1 MTNRISRLKTALFAN
16 TREISLERALLY
28 TASHRQTEGE
38 PVILRRAKATA
49 YILEHVEISI
59 RDEELIAGN
68 RTVKPR
74 AGIMSPEMDPYWLL
88 KELDQ
93 FPTRP
98 QDRFAISEEDK
109 RIYREELFPYWEKRS
124 MKDFINGQMTD
135 EVKAATSTQ
144 IFSINQT
151 DKGQGHIIIDY
162 PRLLNHGLGELVA
175 QMQQHCQQQP
185 ENHFYQAALLLLEAS
200 QKHILR
206 YAELA
211 ETMAANCTDAQRR
224 EELLTIAEISRHNAQ
239 HKPQTF
245 WQACQL
251 FWYMNIILQYESN
264 ASSLSLGRFD
274 QYMLPFYQAS
284 LTQGED
290 PAFLKELLE
299 SLWVKCN
306 DIVLLRSTSSARYFA
321 GFPTGYT
328 ALLGGL
334 TENGRSAVN
343 VLSFLCLD
351 AYQSVQLPQ
360 PNLGVR
366 TNALIDTPFLMKTAE
381 TIRLGTGIPQ
391 IFNDEVVV
399 PAFLNESNASS
410 LSLGRFDQYMLPFYQ
425 ASLTQ
430 GEDPAFLKELLESL
444 WVKCNDIVL
453 LRSTSS
459 ARYFAG
465 FPTGYTALLGG
476 LTENGRSAVNVLSF
490 LCLDAYQSVQL
501 PQPNLGVRT
510 NALIDTPFLMKTAET
525 IRLGTGIPQIF
536 NDEVV
541 VPAFLNRGV
550 SLEDARDYSVVGCV
564 ELSIPGRTYGLHDIA
579 MFNLLKVME
588 ICLHENEGNAALTYE
603 GLLEQIRAK
612 ISHYITLMVEGSNI
626 CDIGHRDWA
635 PVPLLSSF
643 ISDCLEKGR
652 DITDGGA
659 RYNFS
664 GVQGIG
670 IANLS
675 DSLHALKGMVFEQQR
690 LSFDELL
697 SVLKANFATPEGEKV
712 RARLINRFE
721 KYGNDIDEVDNISA
735 ELLRHYCKEVEKYQN
750 PRGGYFTPGSYTVS
764 AHVPLGSVVGATPD
778 GRFAGEQLA
787 DGGLSPMLGQDAQG
801 PTAVLKSVSKLDN
814 TLLSNGTLLNVKF
827 TPATL
832 EGEAGLRKLAD
843 FLRAFTQLKLQ
854 HIQFNVVNADTLR
867 EAQQRPQDYAGLV
880 VRVAGYSAFFVELSK
895 EIQDDIIRRTAHQL

>member
-1 MTNRISRLKTALFAN
+1 MNELVQILKN
-16 TREISLERALLY
+16 TRQHLMTGVSHMIPFVVSGGILLAVSVMLYGKGAVPDAVADPNLKKLFDIGVAGLTLMVPFLAAYIGYSIAERSALAPCAIGAWVGNSFGAGFFGALIAGIIGGIVVHY
-28 TASHRQTEGE
+28 LKKIPVHKVLRSVMPIFIIPIVGTLITAGIMMWGLGE
-38 PVILRRAKATA
+38 PVGALTNS
-49 YILEHVEISI
+49 L
-59 RDEELIAGN
+59 
-68 RTVKPR
+68 TQ
-74 AGIMSPEMDPYWLL
+74 WL
-88 KELDQ
+88 
-93 FPTRP
+93 
-98 QDRFAISEEDK
+98 
-109 RIYREELFPYWEKRS
+109 
-124 MKDFINGQMTD
+124 
-135 EVKAATSTQ
+135 
-144 IFSINQT
+144 
-151 DKGQGHIIIDY
+151 QG
-162 PRLLNHGLGELVA
+162 
-175 QMQQHCQQQP
+175 MQQG
-185 ENHFYQAALLLLEAS
+185 S
-200 QKHILR
+200 IVM
-206 YAELA
+206 LA

-224 EELLTIAEISRHNAQ
+224 EELLTIAEISRHNAE

-251 FWYMNIILQYESN
+251 FWYMNIILQY
-264 ASSLSLGRFD
+264 
-274 QYMLPFYQAS
+274 
-284 LTQGED
+284 
-290 PAFLKELLE
+290 
-299 SLWVKCN
+299 
-306 DIVLLRSTSSARYFA
+306 
-321 GFPTGYT
+321 
-328 ALLGGL
+328 
-334 TENGRSAVN
+334 
-343 VLSFLCLD
+343 
-351 AYQSVQLPQ
+351 
-360 PNLGVR
+360 
-366 TNALIDTPFLMKTAE
+366 
-381 TIRLGTGIPQ
+381 
-391 IFNDEVVV
+391 
-399 PAFLNESNASS
+399 ESNASS

>member
-1 MTNRISRLKTALFAN
+1 MTNRTQRLKDALFASP
-16 TREISLERALLY
+16 REISLERALLY
-28 TASHRQTEGE
+28 TASHQQTEGE

-49 YILEHVEISI
+49 YILDHVNIAI

-93 FPTRP
+93 FSTRP
-98 QDRFAISEEDK
+98 QDRFDISDEDK
-109 RIYREELFPYWEKRS
+109 QIYRDVLYPYWEKRS
-124 MKDFINGQMTD
+124 MKDFINSQMTD
-135 EVKAATSTQ
+135 EVKAAVGTQ
-144 IFSINQT
+144 IFSVNQT

-162 PRLLNHGLGELVA
+162 PRLLNNGLGALVEQMREYCARDA
-175 QMQQHCQQQP
+175 Q
-185 ENHFYQAALLLLEAS
+185 NTFYAAALILLEAS
-200 QKHILR
+200 QRHILR
-206 YAELA
+206 YAALA
-211 ETMAANCTDAQRR
+211 ETLAIGCDEASRR
-224 EELLTIAEISRHNAQ
+224 EELRKIAEISRHNAQ

-251 FWYMNIILQYESN
+251 FWYMNVILQYESN
-264 ASSLSLGRFD
+264 ASSLSIGRFD

-284 LTQGED
+284 LSQGDD

-306 DIVLLRSTSSARYFA
+306 DVVLLRSTSSARYFA

-334 TENGRSAVN
+334 TESGRSAVN

-366 TNALIDTPFLMKTAE
+366 VNELIDRPFL
-381 TIRLGTGIPQ
+381 L
-391 IFNDEVVV
+391 
-399 PAFLNESNASS
+399 
-410 LSLGRFDQYMLPFYQ
+410 
-425 ASLTQ
+425 
-430 GEDPAFLKELLESL
+430 
-444 WVKCNDIVL
+444 
-453 LRSTSS
+453 
-459 ARYFAG
+459 
-465 FPTGYTALLGG
+465 
-476 LTENGRSAVNVLSF
+476 
-490 LCLDAYQSVQL
+490 
-501 PQPNLGVRT
+501 
-510 NALIDTPFLMKTAET
+510 KTAET

-550 SLEDARDYSVVGCV
+550 SLEDARDYAVVGCV
-564 ELSIPGRTYGLHDIA
+564 ELSIPGKTYGLHDIA

-588 ICLHENEGNAALTYE
+588 IAMQENEGNAALSYE
-603 GLLEQIRAK
+603 GLLDHIRAK
-612 ISHYITLMVEGSNI
+612 INHYIALMVEGSNI

-643 ISDCLEKGR
+643 ISDCLESGK

-675 DSLHALKGMVFEQQR
+675 DSLHALKGLVFEQQR

-697 SVLKANFATPEGEKV
+697 AVLKANFATPEGEKV

-721 KYGNDIDEVDNISA
+721 KYGNDIDDVDNISA
-735 ELLRHYCKEVEKYQN
+735 ELLRHYCKEVEKYRN
-750 PRGGYFTPGSYTVS
+750 PRGGQFTPGSYTVS
-764 AHVPLGSVVGATPD
+764 AHVPLGAVVGATPD

-787 DGGLSPMLGQDAQG
+787 DGGLSPMLGQDMQG

-814 TLLSNGTLLNVKF
+814 YLLSNGTLLNVKF

-832 EGEAGLRKLAD
+832 EGDAGLQKLAD

-854 HIQFNVVNADTLR
+854 HIQFNVVNAETLR
-867 EAQQRPQDYAGLV
+867 EAQQRPQDFAGLV

>member
-1 MTNRISRLKTALFAN
+1 MTNRTQRLKDALFAN
-16 TREISLERALLY
+16 PREISLERALLY
-28 TASHRQTEGE
+28 TASYQQTEGE
-38 PVILRRAKATA
+38 PVMLRRAKATA
-49 YILEHVEISI
+49 YILDQVNIAI

-93 FPTRP
+93 FATRP
-98 QDRFAISEEDK
+98 QDRFNISDEDK
-109 RIYREELFPYWEKRS
+109 QTYREVLYPWWEKRS
-124 MKDFINGQMTD
+124 MKDFINSQMTD
-135 EVKAATSTQ
+135 EVKAAVGTQ
-144 IFSINQT
+144 IFSVNQT

-162 PRLLNHGLGELVA
+162 PRLLNNGLGALVEE
-175 QMQQHCQQQP
+175 MREHCTRDT
-185 ENHFYQAALLLLEAS
+185 ENTFYAAALILLEAS
-200 QKHILR
+200 QRHILR
-206 YAELA
+206 YAVLA
-211 ETMAANCTDAQRR
+211 EEVATVSHGSRR
-224 EELLTIAEISRHNAQ
+224 EELLKIAENSRHNAQ

-251 FWYMNIILQYESN
+251 FWYMNVILQYESN
-264 ASSLSLGRFD
+264 ASSLSIGRFD

-284 LTQGED
+284 LSQGDD

-306 DIVLLRSTSSARYFA
+306 DVVLLRSTSSARYFA

-334 TENGRSAVN
+334 TESGRSAVN

-366 TNALIDTPFLMKTAE
+366 VNELIDRPFL
-381 TIRLGTGIPQ
+381 L
-391 IFNDEVVV
+391 
-399 PAFLNESNASS
+399 
-410 LSLGRFDQYMLPFYQ
+410 
-425 ASLTQ
+425 
-430 GEDPAFLKELLESL
+430 
-444 WVKCNDIVL
+444 
-453 LRSTSS
+453 
-459 ARYFAG
+459 
-465 FPTGYTALLGG
+465 
-476 LTENGRSAVNVLSF
+476 
-490 LCLDAYQSVQL
+490 
-501 PQPNLGVRT
+501 
-510 NALIDTPFLMKTAET
+510 KTAET

-550 SLEDARDYSVVGCV
+550 SLEDARDYAVVGCV
-564 ELSIPGRTYGLHDIA
+564 ELSIPGKTYGLHDIA

-588 ICLHENEGNAALTYE
+588 IAMQENEGNADLSYE
-603 GLLEQIRAK
+603 ELLRHIRAK
-612 ISHYITLMVEGSNI
+612 INHYIALMVEGSNI

-643 ISDCLEKGR
+643 ISDCLVTGR

-675 DSLHALKGMVFEQQR
+675 DSLHALKGLVFEQQR

-697 SVLKANFATPEGEKV
+697 AVLKANFATPEGEKV

-721 KYGNDIDEVDNISA
+721 KYGNDIDDVDNISA
-735 ELLRHYCKEVEKYQN
+735 ELLRHYCKEVEKYRN
-750 PRGGYFTPGSYTVS
+750 PRGGQFTPGSYTVS
-764 AHVPLGSVVGATPD
+764 AHVPLGAVVGATPD
-778 GRFAGEQLA
+778 GRLAGEQLA
-787 DGGLSPMLGQDAQG
+787 DGGLSPMLGQDMQG

-814 TLLSNGTLLNVKF
+814 YLLSNGTLLNVKF

-832 EGEAGLRKLAD
+832 EGDAGLQKLAD

-867 EAQQRPQDYAGLV
+867 EAQQRPQDFAGLV

>member
-1 MTNRISRLKTALFAN
+1 MTNRIQRLKDALFASP
-16 TREISLERALLY
+16 REISLERALLY
-28 TASHRQTEGE
+28 TESHQQTEGE

-49 YILEHVEISI
+49 YILDHVEIAI
-59 RDEELIAGN
+59 RDDELIAGN

-88 KELDQ
+88 KELEE
-93 FPTRP
+93 FSTRP
-98 QDRFAISEEDK
+98 QDRFNISEEDK
-109 RIYREELFPYWEKRS
+109 RLYRDVLYPYWEKLS
-124 MKDFINGQMTD
+124 MKDFINSQMTE
-135 EVKAATSTQ
+135 EVKAAVSTQ
-144 IFSINQT
+144 IFSVNQT

-162 PRLLNHGLGELVA
+162 PRLLNNGLGALVA
-175 QMQQHCQQQP
+175 EMNEHCQREPQ
-185 ENHFYQAALLLLEAS
+185 NAFYQAALLLLEAS
-200 QKHILR
+200 QRHILR
-206 YAELA
+206 YAALA
-211 ETMAANCTDAQRR
+211 EEMAEHYDEPRRQELLAIAAN
-224 EELLTIAEISRHNAQ
+224 SRHNAQ
-239 HKPQTF
+239 HKPQSF

-251 FWYMNIILQYESN
+251 FWYMNVILQYESN
-264 ASSLSLGRFD
+264 ASSLSIGRFD

-284 LTQGED
+284 LSQGED
-290 PAFLKELLE
+290 AAFLKELLE

-306 DIVLLRSTSSARYFA
+306 DVVLLRSTSSARYFA

-351 AYQSVQLPQ
+351 AYQSIQLPQ

-366 TNALIDTPFLMKTAE
+366 VNEFIDRPFL
-381 TIRLGTGIPQ
+381 L
-391 IFNDEVVV
+391 
-399 PAFLNESNASS
+399 
-410 LSLGRFDQYMLPFYQ
+410 
-425 ASLTQ
+425 
-430 GEDPAFLKELLESL
+430 
-444 WVKCNDIVL
+444 
-453 LRSTSS
+453 
-459 ARYFAG
+459 
-465 FPTGYTALLGG
+465 
-476 LTENGRSAVNVLSF
+476 
-490 LCLDAYQSVQL
+490 
-501 PQPNLGVRT
+501 
-510 NALIDTPFLMKTAET
+510 KTAET

-550 SLEDARDYSVVGCV
+550 SLEDARDYAVVGCV
-564 ELSIPGRTYGLHDIA
+564 ELSIPGKTYGLHDIA

-588 ICLHENEGNAALTYE
+588 IAMQENEGNTALSYDE
-603 GLLEQIRAK
+603 LLEHIRTK
-612 ISHYITLMVEGSNI
+612 INHYIALMVEGSNI

-643 ISDCLEKGR
+643 ISDCLDNGR
-652 DITDGGA
+652 DITEGGA

-675 DSLHALKGMVFEQQR
+675 DSLHALKGLVFEQQR

-697 SVLKANFATPEGEKV
+697 AVLKANFATPEGEKI
-712 RARLINRFE
+712 RARLIHRFE

-735 ELLRHYCKEVEKYQN
+735 ELLRHYCKEVEKYRN
-750 PRGGYFTPGSYTVS
+750 PRGGQFTPGSYTVS
-764 AHVPLGSVVGATPD
+764 AHVPLGAVVGATPD

-787 DGGLSPMLGQDAQG
+787 DGGLSPMLGQDMQG

-814 TLLSNGTLLNVKF
+814 YLLSNGTLLNVKF

-832 EGEAGLRKLAD
+832 EGDAGLQKLAD

-854 HIQFNVVNADTLR
+854 HVQFNVVNADTLR
-867 EAQQRPQDYAGLV
+867 EAQQRPQDFAGLV

-895 EIQDDIIRRTAHQL
+895 EIQDDIIRRNAHQL

>member
-1 MTNRISRLKTALFAN
+1 MTNRTQRLKDALFASP
-16 TREISLERALLY
+16 REISLERALLY
-28 TASHRQTEGE
+28 TASHQQTEGE

-49 YILEHVEISI
+49 YILDHVNIAI

-93 FPTRP
+93 FSTRP
-98 QDRFAISEEDK
+98 QDRFEIGEADK
-109 RIYREELFPYWEKRS
+109 QTYRDVLYPYWEKRS
-124 MKDFINGQMTD
+124 MKDFINSQMTD
-135 EVKAATSTQ
+135 EVKAAVGTQ
-144 IFSINQT
+144 IFSVNQT

-162 PRLLNHGLGELVA
+162 PRLLNNGLGALVEQMREYCARDA
-175 QMQQHCQQQP
+175 Q
-185 ENHFYQAALLLLEAS
+185 NTFYAAALILLEAS
-200 QKHILR
+200 QRHILR
-206 YAELA
+206 YAALA
-211 ETMAANCTDAQRR
+211 ETLAIGCDDASRR
-224 EELLTIAEISRHNAQ
+224 EELRKIAEISRHNTQ

-251 FWYMNIILQYESN
+251 FWYMNVILQYESN
-264 ASSLSLGRFD
+264 ASSLSIGRFD

-284 LTQGED
+284 LSQGED
-290 PAFLKELLE
+290 PAFLKEILE

-306 DIVLLRSTSSARYFA
+306 DVVLLRSTSSARYFA

-334 TENGRSAVN
+334 TESGRSAVN

-366 TNALIDTPFLMKTAE
+366 VNELIDRPFL
-381 TIRLGTGIPQ
+381 L
-391 IFNDEVVV
+391 
-399 PAFLNESNASS
+399 
-410 LSLGRFDQYMLPFYQ
+410 
-425 ASLTQ
+425 
-430 GEDPAFLKELLESL
+430 
-444 WVKCNDIVL
+444 
-453 LRSTSS
+453 
-459 ARYFAG
+459 
-465 FPTGYTALLGG
+465 
-476 LTENGRSAVNVLSF
+476 
-490 LCLDAYQSVQL
+490 
-501 PQPNLGVRT
+501 
-510 NALIDTPFLMKTAET
+510 KTAET

-550 SLEDARDYSVVGCV
+550 SLEDARDYAVVGCV
-564 ELSIPGRTYGLHDIA
+564 ELSIPGKTYGLHDIA

-588 ICLHENEGNAALTYE
+588 IAMQENEGNAALSYE
-603 GLLEQIRAK
+603 SLLDHIRAK
-612 ISHYITLMVEGSNI
+612 INHYIALMVEGSNI

-643 ISDCLEKGR
+643 ISDCLESGK

-675 DSLHALKGMVFEQQR
+675 DSLHALKGLVFEQQR

-697 SVLKANFATPEGEKV
+697 AVLKANFATPEGEKV

-721 KYGNDIDEVDNISA
+721 KYGNDIDDVDNISA
-735 ELLRHYCKEVEKYQN
+735 ELLRHYCKEVEKYRN
-750 PRGGYFTPGSYTVS
+750 PRGGQFTPGSYTVS
-764 AHVPLGSVVGATPD
+764 AHVPLGAVVGATPD

-787 DGGLSPMLGQDAQG
+787 DGGLSPMLGQDMQG

-814 TLLSNGTLLNVKF
+814 YLLSNGTLLNVKF

-832 EGEAGLRKLAD
+832 EGDAGLQKLAD

-854 HIQFNVVNADTLR
+854 HIQFNVVNAETLR
-867 EAQQRPQDYAGLV
+867 EAQQRPQDFAGLV

>member
-1 MTNRISRLKTALFAN
+1 MTNRTQRLKDRLFAN
-16 TREISLERALLY
+16 PREISLERALLY
-28 TASHRQTEGE
+28 TASHKQTEGE
-38 PVILRRAKATA
+38 PVMIRRAKATA
-49 YILEHVEISI
+49 WILDHVQISI
-59 RDEELIAGN
+59 RDDELIAGN
-68 RTVKPR
+68 RTIKPR

-98 QDRFAISEEDK
+98 QDRFNISEEDK
-109 RIYREELFPYWEKRS
+109 RIYREELFPYWENRS
-124 MKDFINGQMTD
+124 MKDFINAQMTD
-135 EVKAATSTQ
+135 EVKNAVSTQ
-144 IFSINQT
+144 IFSVNQT

-162 PRLLNHGLGELVA
+162 PRLLENGLAALVTEIKA
-175 QMQQHCQQQP
+175 VRQQHPQ
-185 ENHFYQAALLLLEAS
+185 NSFYQAVLILLEAS
-200 QKHILR
+200 QRHILR
-206 YAELA
+206 YAALA
-211 ETMAANCTDAQRR
+211 DEMAADCADEQRR
-224 EELLTIAEISRHNAQ
+224 KELETIANISRHNAV
-239 HKPQTF
+239 HRPEDF

-264 ASSLSLGRFD
+264 ASSISLGRFD
-274 QYMLPFYQAS
+274 QYMLPYYQAS
-284 LTQGED
+284 LNRGQD
-290 PAFLKELLE
+290 PQFLQELLE

-334 TENGRSAVN
+334 TETGRSAVN
-343 VLSFLCLD
+343 ILSFLSLD
-351 AYQSVQLPQ
+351 AYQNVRLPQ

-366 TNALIDTPFLMKTAE
+366 VNELIDRPFLRKTAE

-391 IFNDEVVV
+391 IFNDEVV
-399 PAFLNESNASS
+399 
-410 LSLGRFDQYMLPFYQ
+410 
-425 ASLTQ
+425 
-430 GEDPAFLKELLESL
+430 
-444 WVKCNDIVL
+444 I
-453 LRSTSS
+453 
-459 ARYFAG
+459 
-465 FPTGYTALLGG
+465 
-476 LTENGRSAVNVLSF
+476 
-490 LCLDAYQSVQL
+490 
-501 PQPNLGVRT
+501 
-510 NALIDTPFLMKTAET
+510 
-525 IRLGTGIPQIF
+525 
-536 NDEVV
+536 
-541 VPAFLNRGV
+541 PAFLNRGV

-588 ICLHENEGNAALTYE
+588 MVMLENESNPDITWD
-603 GLLEQIRAK
+603 GLINQIRDK
-612 ISHYITLMVEGSNI
+612 IRYYIKLMVEGSNI

-643 ISDCLEKGR
+643 IEDCVQHGQ
-652 DITDGGA
+652 DITAGGA

-675 DSLHALKGMVFEQQR
+675 DSLHALKGMVFEQKR
-690 LSFDELL
+690 LSFAELIA
-697 SVLKANFATPEGEKV
+697 VLKANFQTPEGEKI

-735 ELLRHYCKEVEKYQN
+735 DLLRFYCKEVEQYQN
-750 PRGGYFTPGSYTVS
+750 PRGGQFTPGSYTVS

-778 GRFAGEQLA
+778 GRLAGEQLA
-787 DGGLSPMLGQDAQG
+787 DGGLSPMLGQDVQG

-814 TLLSNGTLLNVKF
+814 FLLSNGTLLNVKF

-832 EGEAGLRKLAD
+832 AGDSGLNKLAD
-843 FLRAFTQLKLQ
+843 FLQAFTRLRLQ

-867 EAQQRPQDYAGLV
+867 EAQQRPQDFAGLV
-880 VRVAGYSAFFVELSK
+880 VRVAGYSAFFVELSQ

>member
-1 MTNRISRLKTALFAN
+1 MTARIERLKTALFSAP
-16 TREISLERALLY
+16 REISLERALLY

-38 PVILRRAKATA
+38 STIIRRAKATA
-49 YILEHVEISI
+49 HILDQVDISI
-59 RDEELIAGN
+59 REDELIAGN

-74 AGIMSPEMDPYWLL
+74 AGIISPEMDPYWLL
-88 KELDQ
+88 KELDT

-98 QDRFAISEEDK
+98 QDRFAISDADK
-109 RIYREELFPYWEKRS
+109 QLYREQLYPYWQQRS
-124 MKDFINGQMTD
+124 MKDFINSQMSA
-135 EVKAATSTQ
+135 EVTAATQTQ

-162 PRLLNHGLGELVA
+162 PRLLENGLDRLIDELATHVA
-175 QMQQHCQQQP
+175 QYP
-185 ENHFYQAALLLLEAS
+185 DNHFYPAALLLLRAS
-200 QKHILR
+200 QRHILR
-206 YAELA
+206 YAQLA
-211 ETMAANCTDAQRR
+211 NRMAADCSDATRS
-224 EELLTIAEISRHNAQ
+224 EELLRIARISEQVAH
-239 HKPQTF
+239 HKPQDF
-245 WQACQL
+245 YQACQL

-284 LTQGED
+284 LNRGED
-290 PAFLKELLE
+290 PAFLRELLE

-328 ALLGGL
+328 ILLGGL
-334 TENGRSAVN
+334 TETGRSAVN

-351 AYQSVQLPQ
+351 AYQNIRLPQ

-366 TNALIDTPFLMKTAE
+366 VNEFIDRPFL
-381 TIRLGTGIPQ
+381 L
-391 IFNDEVVV
+391 
-399 PAFLNESNASS
+399 
-410 LSLGRFDQYMLPFYQ
+410 
-425 ASLTQ
+425 
-430 GEDPAFLKELLESL
+430 
-444 WVKCNDIVL
+444 
-453 LRSTSS
+453 
-459 ARYFAG
+459 
-465 FPTGYTALLGG
+465 
-476 LTENGRSAVNVLSF
+476 
-490 LCLDAYQSVQL
+490 
-501 PQPNLGVRT
+501 
-510 NALIDTPFLMKTAET
+510 KTAET

-550 SLEDARDYSVVGCV
+550 SLEDARDYAVVGCV

-588 ICLHENEGNAALTYE
+588 LTLLDNEGNSELTYPL
-603 GLLEQIRAK
+603 LLEQIRQK
-612 ISHYITLMVEGSNI
+612 IRHYVKLMVQGSNI

-643 ISDCLEKGR
+643 VDDCLQHGK
-652 DITDGGA
+652 DITEGGA

-675 DSLHALKGMVFEQQR
+675 DSLYALKGLVFDQQR

-697 SVLKANFATPEGEKV
+697 TVLRANFATPEGEKI
-712 RARLINRFE
+712 RARLINRFD
-721 KYGNDIDEVDNISA
+721 KYGNDIDEVDLISA
-735 ELLRHYCKEVEKYQN
+735 DLLRFYCKEVEKYRN
-750 PRGGYFTPGSYTVS
+750 PRGGQFTPGSYTVS
-764 AHVPLGSVVGATPD
+764 AHVPLGAVVGATPD
-778 GRFAGEQLA
+778 GRYAGEQLA

-814 TLLSNGTLLNVKF
+814 YLLSNGTLLNVKF
-827 TPATL
+827 TPSTL
-832 EGEAGLRKLAD
+832 EGQQGLNKLAD
-843 FLRAFTQLKLQ
+843 FLGAFTKLKLQ
-854 HIQFNVVNADTLR
+854 HVQFNVVNAETLR
-867 EAQQRPQDYAGLV
+867 EAQARPQDFAGLV

>member
-1 MTNRISRLKTALFAN
+1 MTNRTQLLKDALFASP
-16 TREISLERALLY
+16 REISLERALLY
-28 TASHRQTEGE
+28 TASHQQTEGE

-49 YILEHVEISI
+49 YILDHVNIAI

-93 FPTRP
+93 FSTRP
-98 QDRFAISEEDK
+98 QDRFDISDEDK
-109 RIYREELFPYWEKRS
+109 QTYRDVLYPYWEKRS
-124 MKDFINGQMTD
+124 MKDFINSQMTD
-135 EVKAATSTQ
+135 EVKAAVGTQ
-144 IFSINQT
+144 IFSVNQT

-162 PRLLNHGLGELVA
+162 PRLLNNGLGALVEQMREYCARDA
-175 QMQQHCQQQP
+175 Q
-185 ENHFYQAALLLLEAS
+185 NTFYAAALILLEAS
-200 QKHILR
+200 QRHILR
-206 YAELA
+206 YAALA
-211 ETMAANCTDAQRR
+211 ETLAIGCDDASRR
-224 EELLTIAEISRHNAQ
+224 EELRKIAEISRHNAQ

-251 FWYMNIILQYESN
+251 FWYMNVILQYESN
-264 ASSLSLGRFD
+264 ASSLSIGRFD

-284 LTQGED
+284 LSQGDD

-306 DIVLLRSTSSARYFA
+306 DVVLLRSTSSARYFA

-334 TENGRSAVN
+334 TESGRSAVN

-366 TNALIDTPFLMKTAE
+366 VNELIDRPFL
-381 TIRLGTGIPQ
+381 L
-391 IFNDEVVV
+391 
-399 PAFLNESNASS
+399 
-410 LSLGRFDQYMLPFYQ
+410 
-425 ASLTQ
+425 
-430 GEDPAFLKELLESL
+430 
-444 WVKCNDIVL
+444 
-453 LRSTSS
+453 
-459 ARYFAG
+459 
-465 FPTGYTALLGG
+465 
-476 LTENGRSAVNVLSF
+476 
-490 LCLDAYQSVQL
+490 
-501 PQPNLGVRT
+501 
-510 NALIDTPFLMKTAET
+510 KTAET

-550 SLEDARDYSVVGCV
+550 SLEDARDYAVVGCV
-564 ELSIPGRTYGLHDIA
+564 ELSIPGKTYGLHDIA

-588 ICLHENEGNAALTYE
+588 IAMQENEGNAALSYE
-603 GLLEQIRAK
+603 GLLDHIRAK
-612 ISHYITLMVEGSNI
+612 INHYIALMVEGSNI

-643 ISDCLEKGR
+643 ISDCLESGK

-675 DSLHALKGMVFEQQR
+675 DSLHALKGLVFEQQR

-697 SVLKANFATPEGEKV
+697 AVLKANFATPEGEKV

-721 KYGNDIDEVDNISA
+721 KYGNDIDDVDNISA
-735 ELLRHYCKEVEKYQN
+735 ELLRHYCKEVEKYRN
-750 PRGGYFTPGSYTVS
+750 PRGGQFTPGSYTVS
-764 AHVPLGSVVGATPD
+764 AHVPLGAVVGATPD

-787 DGGLSPMLGQDAQG
+787 DGGLSPMLGQDMQG

-814 TLLSNGTLLNVKF
+814 YLLSNGTLLNVKF

-832 EGEAGLRKLAD
+832 ESDAGLQKLAD

-854 HIQFNVVNADTLR
+854 HIQFNVVNAETLR
-867 EAQQRPQDYAGLV
+867 EAQQRPQDFAGLV

>member
-1 MTNRISRLKTALFAN
+1 MTNRTQRLKDRLFAN
-16 TREISLERALLY
+16 PREISLERALLY
-28 TASHRQTEGE
+28 TASHKQTEGE
-38 PVILRRAKATA
+38 PVMIRRAKATA
-49 YILEHVEISI
+49 WILDYVQISI
-59 RDEELIAGN
+59 RDDELIAGN
-68 RTVKPR
+68 RTIKPR

-98 QDRFAISEEDK
+98 QDRFNISEEDK
-109 RIYREELFPYWEKRS
+109 RIYREELFPYWENRS
-124 MKDFINGQMTD
+124 MKDFINAQMTD
-135 EVKAATSTQ
+135 EVKNAVSTQ
-144 IFSINQT
+144 IFSVNQT

-162 PRLLNHGLGELVA
+162 PRLLENGLAALVTEIKA
-175 QMQQHCQQQP
+175 VRQQHPQ
-185 ENHFYQAALLLLEAS
+185 NSFYQAVLILLEAS
-200 QKHILR
+200 QRHILR
-206 YAELA
+206 YAALA
-211 ETMAANCTDAQRR
+211 DEMAADCADEQRR
-224 EELLTIAEISRHNAQ
+224 KELETIANISRHNAV
-239 HKPQTF
+239 HRPEDF

-264 ASSLSLGRFD
+264 ASSISLGRFD
-274 QYMLPFYQAS
+274 QYMLPYYQAS
-284 LTQGED
+284 LNRGQD
-290 PAFLKELLE
+290 PQFLQELLE

-334 TENGRSAVN
+334 TETGRSAVN
-343 VLSFLCLD
+343 ILSFLSLD
-351 AYQSVQLPQ
+351 AYQNVRLPQ

-366 TNALIDTPFLMKTAE
+366 VNELIDRPFLRKTAE

-391 IFNDEVVV
+391 IFNDEVV
-399 PAFLNESNASS
+399 
-410 LSLGRFDQYMLPFYQ
+410 
-425 ASLTQ
+425 
-430 GEDPAFLKELLESL
+430 
-444 WVKCNDIVL
+444 I
-453 LRSTSS
+453 
-459 ARYFAG
+459 
-465 FPTGYTALLGG
+465 
-476 LTENGRSAVNVLSF
+476 
-490 LCLDAYQSVQL
+490 
-501 PQPNLGVRT
+501 
-510 NALIDTPFLMKTAET
+510 
-525 IRLGTGIPQIF
+525 
-536 NDEVV
+536 
-541 VPAFLNRGV
+541 PAFLNRGV

-588 ICLHENEGNAALTYE
+588 IVMLENESNPDITWD
-603 GLLEQIRAK
+603 GLINQIRDK
-612 ISHYITLMVEGSNI
+612 IRYYIKLMVEGSNI

-643 ISDCLEKGR
+643 IEDCVQHGQ
-652 DITDGGA
+652 DITAGGA

-675 DSLHALKGMVFEQQR
+675 DSLHALKGMVFEQKR
-690 LSFDELL
+690 LSFAELIA
-697 SVLKANFATPEGEKV
+697 VLKANFQTPEGEKI

-735 ELLRHYCKEVEKYQN
+735 DLLRFYCKEVEQYQN
-750 PRGGYFTPGSYTVS
+750 PRGGQFTPGSYTVS

-778 GRFAGEQLA
+778 GRLAGEQLA
-787 DGGLSPMLGQDAQG
+787 DGGLSPMLGQDVQG

-814 TLLSNGTLLNVKF
+814 FLLSNGTLLNVKF

-832 EGEAGLRKLAD
+832 AGDSGLNKLAD
-843 FLRAFTQLKLQ
+843 FLQAFTRLRLQ

-867 EAQQRPQDYAGLV
+867 EAQQRPQDFASLV
-880 VRVAGYSAFFVELSK
+880 VRVAGYSAFFVELSQ

>member
-1 MTNRISRLKTALFAN
+1 MLSRIERLKAALFSAP
-16 TREISLERALLY
+16 REISLERALLY

-38 PVILRRAKATA
+38 PTIIRRAKATA
-49 YILEHVEISI
+49 YILDHVAITLRE
-59 RDEELIAGN
+59 DELIAGN

-74 AGIMSPEMDPYWLL
+74 AGIVSPEMDPYWLL
-88 KELDQ
+88 KELDA

-98 QDRFAISEEDK
+98 QDRFAISEADK
-109 RIYREELFPYWEKRS
+109 QVYREQLYPYWEKRS
-124 MKDFINGQMTD
+124 MKDFINGQMSE
-135 EVKAATSTQ
+135 EVKTATQTQ
-144 IFSINQT
+144 IFSVNQT

-162 PRLLNHGLGELVA
+162 PRLLNNGLDNLLTELQSHVE
-175 QMQQHCQQQP
+175 QQP
-185 ENHFYQAALLLLEAS
+185 DNAFYAAALLLLQAS
-200 QKHILR
+200 QRHILR
-206 YAELA
+206 YASLA
-211 ETMAANCTDAQRR
+211 RQMAEQCSDETRR
-224 EELLTIAEISRHNAQ
+224 AELLRIAEISSHNAH
-239 HKPQTF
+239 HKPQDF
-245 WQACQL
+245 YQACQL

-284 LTQGED
+284 LNQGQD

-328 ALLGGL
+328 ILLGGL
-334 TENGRSAVN
+334 TETGRSAVN

-351 AYQSVQLPQ
+351 AYHNIRLPQ

-366 TNALIDTPFLMKTAE
+366 VNEFIDRPFL
-381 TIRLGTGIPQ
+381 L
-391 IFNDEVVV
+391 
-399 PAFLNESNASS
+399 
-410 LSLGRFDQYMLPFYQ
+410 
-425 ASLTQ
+425 
-430 GEDPAFLKELLESL
+430 
-444 WVKCNDIVL
+444 
-453 LRSTSS
+453 
-459 ARYFAG
+459 
-465 FPTGYTALLGG
+465 
-476 LTENGRSAVNVLSF
+476 
-490 LCLDAYQSVQL
+490 
-501 PQPNLGVRT
+501 
-510 NALIDTPFLMKTAET
+510 KTAET

-550 SLEDARDYSVVGCV
+550 SLEDARDYAVVGCV

-588 ICLHENEGNAALTYE
+588 LTLLDNEGNASLTYPQ
-603 GLLEQIRAK
+603 LLDHIREK
-612 ISHYITLMVEGSNI
+612 IRHYVRLMAEGSNI

-643 ISDCLEKGR
+643 IDDCLQHGK
-652 DITDGGA
+652 DITEGGA

-675 DSLHALKGMVFEQQR
+675 DSLFALKGLVFDQQR

-697 SVLKANFATPEGEKV
+697 ATLKANFATPEGEKI
-712 RARLINRFE
+712 RARLINRFD
-721 KYGNDIDEVDNISA
+721 KYGNDIDEVDLISA
-735 ELLRHYCKEVEKYQN
+735 DLLRFYCKEVEQYRN
-750 PRGGYFTPGSYTVS
+750 PRGGQFTPGSYTVS
-764 AHVPLGSVVGATPD
+764 AHVPLGAVVGATPD
-778 GRFAGEQLA
+778 GRYAGEQLA
-787 DGGLSPMLGQDAQG
+787 DGGLSPMLGQDGQG

-814 TLLSNGTLLNVKF
+814 YLLSNGTLLNVKF
-827 TPATL
+827 TPSTL
-832 EGEAGLRKLAD
+832 EGQQGLNKLAD
-843 FLRAFTQLKLQ
+843 FLGAFTKLKLQ
-854 HIQFNVVNADTLR
+854 HVQFNVVNAETLK
-867 EAQQRPQDYAGLV
+867 EAQARPQDFAGLV

>member
-1 MTNRISRLKTALFAN
+1 MTNRTQRLKDRLFAN
-16 TREISLERALLY
+16 PREISLERALLY
-28 TASHRQTEGE
+28 TASHKQTEGE
-38 PVILRRAKATA
+38 PVMIRRAKATA
-49 YILEHVEISI
+49 WVLDHVQISI
-59 RDEELIAGN
+59 RDDELIAGN
-68 RTVKPR
+68 RTIKPR

-98 QDRFAISEEDK
+98 QDRFNISEEDK
-109 RIYREELFPYWEKRS
+109 RIYREELFPYWENRS

-135 EVKAATSTQ
+135 EVKAAVSTQ
-144 IFSINQT
+144 IFSVNQT

-162 PRLLNHGLGELVA
+162 PRLLENGLAALVA
-175 QMQQHCQQQP
+175 ELKALNKQHPQ
-185 ENHFYQAALLLLEAS
+185 NSFYQAVLILLEAS
-200 QKHILR
+200 QRHILR
-206 YAELA
+206 YAALA
-211 ETMAANCTDAQRR
+211 DEMAAGCVDPQRR
-224 EELLTIAEISRHNAQ
+224 KELETIGEISRHNAL
-239 HKPQTF
+239 HRPEDF

-264 ASSLSLGRFD
+264 ASSISLGRFD
-274 QYMLPFYQAS
+274 QYMLPYYQAS
-284 LTQGED
+284 LNRGQD
-290 PAFLKELLE
+290 PQFLQELLE

-334 TENGRSAVN
+334 TETGRSAVN
-343 VLSFLCLD
+343 ILSFLSLD
-351 AYQSVQLPQ
+351 AYQNVRLPQ

-366 TNALIDTPFLMKTAE
+366 VNELIDRPFLRKTAE

-391 IFNDEVVV
+391 IFNDEVV
-399 PAFLNESNASS
+399 
-410 LSLGRFDQYMLPFYQ
+410 
-425 ASLTQ
+425 
-430 GEDPAFLKELLESL
+430 
-444 WVKCNDIVL
+444 I
-453 LRSTSS
+453 
-459 ARYFAG
+459 
-465 FPTGYTALLGG
+465 
-476 LTENGRSAVNVLSF
+476 
-490 LCLDAYQSVQL
+490 
-501 PQPNLGVRT
+501 
-510 NALIDTPFLMKTAET
+510 
-525 IRLGTGIPQIF
+525 
-536 NDEVV
+536 
-541 VPAFLNRGV
+541 PAFLNRGV

-588 ICLHENEGNAALTYE
+588 IVMLENESNLDITWD
-603 GLLEQIRAK
+603 GLINQIRDK
-612 ISHYITLMVEGSNI
+612 IRYYIKLMVEGSNI

-643 ISDCLEKGR
+643 IEDCVQHGQ
-652 DITDGGA
+652 DITEGGA

-675 DSLHALKGMVFEQQR
+675 DSLHALKGMVFEQKR
-690 LSFDELL
+690 LSFTELIA
-697 SVLKANFATPEGEKV
+697 VLKANFQTPEGEKI

-735 ELLRHYCKEVEKYQN
+735 DLLRFYCKEVERYQN
-750 PRGGYFTPGSYTVS
+750 PRGGHFTPGSYTVS

-778 GRFAGEQLA
+778 GRLAGEQLA
-787 DGGLSPMLGQDAQG
+787 DGGLSPMLGQDVQG

-814 TLLSNGTLLNVKF
+814 FLLSNGTLLNVKF

-832 EGEAGLRKLAD
+832 AGDSGLNKLAD
-843 FLRAFTQLKLQ
+843 FLQAFTKLKLQ

-867 EAQQRPQDYAGLV
+867 EAQQRPQDFAGLV
-880 VRVAGYSAFFVELSK
+880 VRVAGYSAFFVELSQ

>member
-1 MTNRISRLKTALFAN
+1 MTNRIPRLKNALFAN
-16 TREISLERALLY
+16 PREISLERALLY
-28 TASHRQTEGE
+28 TASHQQTEGE

-49 YILEHVEISI
+49 HILDHVEIAI

-93 FPTRP
+93 FATRP
-98 QDRFAISEEDK
+98 QDRFEISDEDK
-109 RIYREELFPYWEKRS
+109 QTYREVLYPYWENRS
-124 MKDFINGQMTD
+124 MKDFINSQMTE
-135 EVKAATSTQ
+135 EVKAAVGTQ
-144 IFSINQT
+144 IFSVNQT

-162 PRLLNHGLGELVA
+162 PRLLNNGLGALVA
-175 QMQQHCQQQP
+175 EMRERCARDMQ
-185 ENHFYQAALLLLEAS
+185 NTFYAAALILLEAS
-200 QKHILR
+200 QRHILR
-206 YAELA
+206 YAALAEELA
-211 ETMAANCTDAQRR
+211 QSSDATRR
-224 EELLTIAEISRHNAQ
+224 EELLAMADISRHNAQ

-251 FWYMNIILQYESN
+251 FWYMNVILQYESN
-264 ASSLSLGRFD
+264 ASSLSIGRFD

-284 LTQGED
+284 LTQGDD

-306 DIVLLRSTSSARYFA
+306 DVVLLRSTSSARYFA

-366 TNALIDTPFLMKTAE
+366 VNELIDRPFLLKTAE

-391 IFNDEVVV
+391 IFNDEV
-399 PAFLNESNASS
+399 
-410 LSLGRFDQYMLPFYQ
+410 
-425 ASLTQ
+425 
-430 GEDPAFLKELLESL
+430 
-444 WVKCNDIVL
+444 I
-453 LRSTSS
+453 
-459 ARYFAG
+459 
-465 FPTGYTALLGG
+465 
-476 LTENGRSAVNVLSF
+476 
-490 LCLDAYQSVQL
+490 
-501 PQPNLGVRT
+501 
-510 NALIDTPFLMKTAET
+510 
-525 IRLGTGIPQIF
+525 
-536 NDEVV
+536 

-550 SLEDARDYSVVGCV
+550 SLEDARDYAVVGCV
-564 ELSIPGRTYGLHDIA
+564 ELSIPGKTYGLHDIA

-588 ICLHENEGNAALTYE
+588 IAMQENEGNSGLTYE
-603 GLLEQIRAK
+603 GLIEHIRAR
-612 ISHYITLMVEGSNI
+612 INHYIALMVEGSNI

-643 ISDCLEKGR
+643 ISDCLETGK

-675 DSLHALKGMVFEQQR
+675 DSLHALKGLVFEQQR

-697 SVLKANFATPEGEKV
+697 AVLKANFATPEGEKV

-721 KYGNDIDEVDNISA
+721 KYGNDIDDVDNISA
-735 ELLRHYCKEVEKYQN
+735 ELLRHYCKEVEKYRN
-750 PRGGYFTPGSYTVS
+750 PRGGIFTPGSYTVS
-764 AHVPLGSVVGATPD
+764 AHVPLGAVVGATPD
-778 GRFAGEQLA
+778 GRLAGEQLA
-787 DGGLSPMLGQDAQG
+787 DGGLSPMLGQDMQG

-814 TLLSNGTLLNVKF
+814 YLLSNGTLLNVKF

-832 EGEAGLRKLAD
+832 EGDAGLQKLAD

-854 HIQFNVVNADTLR
+854 HIQFNVVNAETLR
-867 EAQQRPQDYAGLV
+867 EAQRRPQDFAGLV

>member
-1 MTNRISRLKTALFAN
+1 MTNRIQRLKDALFASP
-16 TREISLERALLY
+16 REISLERALLY
-28 TASHRQTEGE
+28 TESHQQTEGE

-49 YILEHVEISI
+49 YILDHVEIAI
-59 RDEELIAGN
+59 RDDELIAGN

-88 KELDQ
+88 KELEQ
-93 FPTRP
+93 FATRP
-98 QDRFAISEEDK
+98 QDRFTISEEDK
-109 RIYREELFPYWEKRS
+109 RLYRDVLYPYWEKRS
-124 MKDFINGQMTD
+124 MKDFINSQMTD
-135 EVKAATSTQ
+135 EVKAAVSTQ
-144 IFSINQT
+144 IFSVNQT

-162 PRLLNHGLGELVA
+162 PRLLNNGLGALLAE
-175 QMQQHCQQQP
+175 MGEHCQREP
-185 ENHFYQAALLLLEAS
+185 ENHFYQAARLLLEAS
-200 QKHILR
+200 QRHILR
-206 YAELA
+206 YAALA
-211 ETMAANCTDAQRR
+211 DAMAERCDEPRR
-224 EELLTIAEISRHNAQ
+224 QELLTIAANSRHNALY
-239 HKPQTF
+239 KPQTF

-251 FWYMNIILQYESN
+251 FWYMNVILQYESN
-264 ASSLSLGRFD
+264 ASSLSIGRFD

-306 DIVLLRSTSSARYFA
+306 DIVLLRSTNSARYFA

-351 AYQSVQLPQ
+351 AYQSIQLPQ

-366 TNALIDTPFLMKTAE
+366 VNEFIDRPFL
-381 TIRLGTGIPQ
+381 L
-391 IFNDEVVV
+391 
-399 PAFLNESNASS
+399 
-410 LSLGRFDQYMLPFYQ
+410 
-425 ASLTQ
+425 
-430 GEDPAFLKELLESL
+430 
-444 WVKCNDIVL
+444 
-453 LRSTSS
+453 
-459 ARYFAG
+459 
-465 FPTGYTALLGG
+465 
-476 LTENGRSAVNVLSF
+476 
-490 LCLDAYQSVQL
+490 
-501 PQPNLGVRT
+501 
-510 NALIDTPFLMKTAET
+510 KTAET

-550 SLEDARDYSVVGCV
+550 SLEDARDYAVVGCV
-564 ELSIPGRTYGLHDIA
+564 ELSISGKTYGLHDIA

-588 ICLHENEGNAALTYE
+588 IAMQENEGNADLSYDA
-603 GLLEQIRAK
+603 LLEHIRHK
-612 ISHYITLMVEGSNI
+612 INHYIALMVEGSNI

-643 ISDCLEKGR
+643 ISDCLDNGK
-652 DITDGGA
+652 DITEGGA

-675 DSLHALKGMVFEQQR
+675 DSLHALKGLVFEQQR

-697 SVLKANFATPEGEKV
+697 AVLKANFATPEGAKI

-735 ELLRHYCKEVEKYQN
+735 ELLRHYCKEVEKYRN
-750 PRGGYFTPGSYTVS
+750 PRGGQFTPGSYTVS
-764 AHVPLGSVVGATPD
+764 AHVPLGAVVGATPD

-787 DGGLSPMLGQDAQG
+787 DGGLSPMLGQDLQG

-814 TLLSNGTLLNVKF
+814 YLLSNGTLLNVKF

-832 EGEAGLRKLAD
+832 EGDAGLQKLAD

-854 HIQFNVVNADTLR
+854 HVQFNVVNADTLR
-867 EAQQRPQDYAGLV
+867 EAQQRPQDFAGLV

>member
-1 MTNRISRLKTALFAN
+1 MTNRIQRLKDALFAN
-16 TREISLERALLY
+16 PREISLERALLY
-28 TASHRQTEGE
+28 TASHQQTEGE
-38 PVILRRAKATA
+38 PVMIRRAKATA
-49 YILEHVEISI
+49 YILDHVEITI

-88 KELDQ
+88 NELEQ
-93 FPTRP
+93 FPSRP
-98 QDRFAISEEDK
+98 QDRFEISEQDK
-109 RIYREELFPYWEKRS
+109 RIYRDQLYPYWEKRS
-124 MKDFINGQMTD
+124 MKDFINSQMTD
-135 EVKAATSTQ
+135 EVKTAVGTQ

-162 PRLLNHGLGELVA
+162 PRLLNNGLGALVT
-175 QMQQHCQQQP
+175 QLQEHCAREPQ
-185 ENHFYQAALLLLEAS
+185 NTFYQAALLLLNAS
-200 QKHILR
+200 QRHILR
-206 YAELA
+206 YALLA
-211 ETMAANCTDAQRR
+211 EQMAEQSADPVRR
-224 EELLTIAEISRHNAQ
+224 QELLTIADISRHNAR

-251 FWYMNIILQYESN
+251 FWYMNVILQYESN
-264 ASSLSLGRFD
+264 ASSLSIGRFD

-284 LTQGED
+284 LTQGESA
-290 PAFLKELLE
+290 AFLKELLE

-306 DIVLLRSTSSARYFA
+306 DVVLLRSTGSARYFA

-366 TNALIDTPFLMKTAE
+366 INELIDRPFL
-381 TIRLGTGIPQ
+381 L
-391 IFNDEVVV
+391 
-399 PAFLNESNASS
+399 
-410 LSLGRFDQYMLPFYQ
+410 
-425 ASLTQ
+425 
-430 GEDPAFLKELLESL
+430 
-444 WVKCNDIVL
+444 
-453 LRSTSS
+453 
-459 ARYFAG
+459 
-465 FPTGYTALLGG
+465 
-476 LTENGRSAVNVLSF
+476 
-490 LCLDAYQSVQL
+490 
-501 PQPNLGVRT
+501 
-510 NALIDTPFLMKTAET
+510 KTAET

-550 SLEDARDYSVVGCV
+550 SLEDARDYAVVGCV
-564 ELSIPGRTYGLHDIA
+564 ELSIPGKTYGLHDIA

-588 ICLHENEGNAALTYE
+588 IAMQENEGNAGLSYE
-603 GLLEQIRAK
+603 GLLKDIRNK
-612 ISHYITLMVEGSNI
+612 ISYYIALMVEGSNI

-643 ISDCLEKGR
+643 ISDCLAKGKE
-652 DITDGGA
+652 ITDGGA

-697 SVLKANFATPEGEKV
+697 AVLKANFATPEGAKI
-712 RARLINRFE
+712 RARLINRFD
-721 KYGNDIDEVDNISA
+721 KYGNDIDDVDNISA
-735 ELLRHYCKEVEKYQN
+735 ELLRHYCKEVEKYRN
-750 PRGGYFTPGSYTVS
+750 PRGGQFTPGSYTVS
-764 AHVPLGSVVGATPD
+764 AHVPLGAVVGATPD
-778 GRFAGEQLA
+778 GRLAGEQLA
-787 DGGLSPMLGQDAQG
+787 DGGLSPMLGQDMQG

-814 TLLSNGTLLNVKF
+814 YLLSNGTLLNVKF

-832 EGEAGLRKLAD
+832 EGDAGLQKLAD

-854 HIQFNVVNADTLR
+854 HVQFNVVNADTLR
-867 EAQQRPQDYAGLV
+867 EAQQRPQDFAGLV

>member
-1 MTNRISRLKTALFAN
+1 MTNRIQRLKDALFASP
-16 TREISLERALLY
+16 REISLERALLY
-28 TASHRQTEGE
+28 TASHQQTEGE

-49 YILEHVEISI
+49 YILDHVNIAI

-93 FPTRP
+93 FSTRP
-98 QDRFAISEEDK
+98 QDRFEIGEADK
-109 RIYREELFPYWEKRS
+109 QIYRDVLYPYWEKRS
-124 MKDFINGQMTD
+124 MKDFINSQMTD
-135 EVKAATSTQ
+135 EVKAAVGTQ
-144 IFSINQT
+144 IFSVNQT

-162 PRLLNHGLGELVA
+162 PRLLNNGLGALVEQMREYCARDA
-175 QMQQHCQQQP
+175 Q
-185 ENHFYQAALLLLEAS
+185 NTFYAAALILLEAS
-200 QKHILR
+200 QRHILR
-206 YAELA
+206 YAALA
-211 ETMAANCTDAQRR
+211 ETLATVFDDASRR
-224 EELLTIAEISRHNAQ
+224 EELRKIAEISRHNAQ

-251 FWYMNIILQYESN
+251 FWYMNVILQYESN
-264 ASSLSLGRFD
+264 ASSLSIGRFD

-284 LTQGED
+284 LSQGDD

-306 DIVLLRSTSSARYFA
+306 DVVLLRSTSSARYFA

-334 TENGRSAVN
+334 TESGRSAVN

-366 TNALIDTPFLMKTAE
+366 VNELIDRPFL
-381 TIRLGTGIPQ
+381 L
-391 IFNDEVVV
+391 
-399 PAFLNESNASS
+399 
-410 LSLGRFDQYMLPFYQ
+410 
-425 ASLTQ
+425 
-430 GEDPAFLKELLESL
+430 
-444 WVKCNDIVL
+444 
-453 LRSTSS
+453 
-459 ARYFAG
+459 
-465 FPTGYTALLGG
+465 
-476 LTENGRSAVNVLSF
+476 
-490 LCLDAYQSVQL
+490 
-501 PQPNLGVRT
+501 
-510 NALIDTPFLMKTAET
+510 KTAET

-550 SLEDARDYSVVGCV
+550 SLEDARDYAVVGCV
-564 ELSIPGRTYGLHDIA
+564 ELSIPGKTYGLHDIA

-588 ICLHENEGNAALTYE
+588 IAMQENEGNAALSYE
-603 GLLEQIRAK
+603 GLLDHIRAK
-612 ISHYITLMVEGSNI
+612 INHYIALMVEGSNI

-643 ISDCLEKGR
+643 ISDCLESGK

-675 DSLHALKGMVFEQQR
+675 DSLHALKGLVFEQHR
-690 LSFDELL
+690 LSFDEFLA
-697 SVLKANFATPEGEKV
+697 VLKANFATPEGEKV

-721 KYGNDIDEVDNISA
+721 KYGNDIDDVDNISA
-735 ELLRHYCKEVEKYQN
+735 ELLRHYCKEVEKYRN
-750 PRGGYFTPGSYTVS
+750 PRGGQFTPGSYTVS
-764 AHVPLGSVVGATPD
+764 AHVPLGAVVGATPD

-787 DGGLSPMLGQDAQG
+787 DGGLSPMLGQDMQG

-814 TLLSNGTLLNVKF
+814 YLLSNGTLLNVKF

-832 EGEAGLRKLAD
+832 EGDAGLQKLAD

-854 HIQFNVVNADTLR
+854 HIQFNVVNAETLR
-867 EAQQRPQDYAGLV
+867 EAQQRPQDFAGLV

>member
-1 MTNRISRLKTALFAN
+1 MTNRIPRLKNALFAN
-16 TREISLERALLY
+16 PREISLERALLY
-28 TASHRQTEGE
+28 TASHQQTEGE

-49 YILEHVEISI
+49 HILDHVEIAI

-93 FPTRP
+93 FATRP
-98 QDRFAISEEDK
+98 QDRFEISDEDK
-109 RIYREELFPYWEKRS
+109 QTYREVLYPYWENRS
-124 MKDFINGQMTD
+124 MKDFINSQMTE
-135 EVKAATSTQ
+135 EVKAAVGTQ
-144 IFSINQT
+144 IFSVNQT

-162 PRLLNHGLGELVA
+162 PRLLNNGLGALVA
-175 QMQQHCQQQP
+175 EMRERCARDTQ
-185 ENHFYQAALLLLEAS
+185 NTFYAAALILLEAS
-200 QKHILR
+200 QRHILR
-206 YAELA
+206 YAALAEELA
-211 ETMAANCTDAQRR
+211 QSSDATRR
-224 EELLTIAEISRHNAQ
+224 EELLAMADISRHNAQ

-251 FWYMNIILQYESN
+251 FWYMNVILQYESN
-264 ASSLSLGRFD
+264 ASSLSIGRFD

-284 LTQGED
+284 LTQGDD

-306 DIVLLRSTSSARYFA
+306 DVVLLRSTSSARYFA

-334 TENGRSAVN
+334 TESGRSAVN

-366 TNALIDTPFLMKTAE
+366 VNELIDRPFLLKTAE

-391 IFNDEVVV
+391 IFNDEV
-399 PAFLNESNASS
+399 
-410 LSLGRFDQYMLPFYQ
+410 
-425 ASLTQ
+425 
-430 GEDPAFLKELLESL
+430 
-444 WVKCNDIVL
+444 I
-453 LRSTSS
+453 
-459 ARYFAG
+459 
-465 FPTGYTALLGG
+465 
-476 LTENGRSAVNVLSF
+476 
-490 LCLDAYQSVQL
+490 
-501 PQPNLGVRT
+501 
-510 NALIDTPFLMKTAET
+510 
-525 IRLGTGIPQIF
+525 
-536 NDEVV
+536 

-550 SLEDARDYSVVGCV
+550 SLEDARDYAVVGCV
-564 ELSIPGRTYGLHDIA
+564 ELSIPGKTYGLHDIA

-588 ICLHENEGNAALTYE
+588 IAMQENEGNSGLTYE
-603 GLLEQIRAK
+603 GLIEHIRAR
-612 ISHYITLMVEGSNI
+612 INHYIALMVEGSNI

-643 ISDCLEKGR
+643 ISDCLETGK

-675 DSLHALKGMVFEQQR
+675 DSLHALKGLVFEQQR

-697 SVLKANFATPEGEKV
+697 AVLKANFATPEGEKV

-721 KYGNDIDEVDNISA
+721 KYGNDIDDVDNISA
-735 ELLRHYCKEVEKYQN
+735 ELLRHYCKEVEKYRN
-750 PRGGYFTPGSYTVS
+750 PRGGIFTPGSYTVS
-764 AHVPLGSVVGATPD
+764 AHVPLGAVVGATPD
-778 GRFAGEQLA
+778 GRLAGEQLA
-787 DGGLSPMLGQDAQG
+787 DGGLSPMLGQDMQG

-814 TLLSNGTLLNVKF
+814 YLLSNGTLLNVKF

-832 EGEAGLRKLAD
+832 EGDAGLQKLAD

-854 HIQFNVVNADTLR
+854 HIQFNVVNAETLR
-867 EAQQRPQDYAGLV
+867 EAQRRPQDFSGLV

>member
-1 MTNRISRLKTALFAN
+1 MTNRTQRLKDRLFAN
-16 TREISLERALLY
+16 PREISLERALLY
-28 TASHRQTEGE
+28 TASHKQTEGE
-38 PVILRRAKATA
+38 PVMIRRAKATA
-49 YILEHVEISI
+49 WILDHVQISI
-59 RDEELIAGN
+59 RDDELIAGN
-68 RTVKPR
+68 RTIKPR

-98 QDRFAISEEDK
+98 QDRFNISEEDK
-109 RIYREELFPYWEKRS
+109 RIYREELFPYWENRS
-124 MKDFINGQMTD
+124 MKDFINAQMTD
-135 EVKAATSTQ
+135 EVKNAVSTQ
-144 IFSINQT
+144 IFSVNQT

-162 PRLLNHGLGELVA
+162 PRLLENGLAALVTEIKA
-175 QMQQHCQQQP
+175 VRQQHPQ
-185 ENHFYQAALLLLEAS
+185 NSFYQAVLILLEAS
-200 QKHILR
+200 QRHILR
-206 YAELA
+206 YAALA
-211 ETMAANCTDAQRR
+211 DEMAADCTDEQRR
-224 EELLTIAEISRHNAQ
+224 KELETIANISRHNAV
-239 HKPQTF
+239 HRPEDF

-264 ASSLSLGRFD
+264 ASSISLGRFD
-274 QYMLPFYQAS
+274 QYMLPYYQAS
-284 LTQGED
+284 LNRGQD
-290 PAFLKELLE
+290 PQFLQELLE

-334 TENGRSAVN
+334 TETGRSAVN
-343 VLSFLCLD
+343 ILSFLSLD
-351 AYQSVQLPQ
+351 AYQNVRLPQ

-366 TNALIDTPFLMKTAE
+366 VNELIDRPFLRKTAE

-391 IFNDEVVV
+391 IFNDEVV
-399 PAFLNESNASS
+399 
-410 LSLGRFDQYMLPFYQ
+410 
-425 ASLTQ
+425 
-430 GEDPAFLKELLESL
+430 
-444 WVKCNDIVL
+444 I
-453 LRSTSS
+453 
-459 ARYFAG
+459 
-465 FPTGYTALLGG
+465 
-476 LTENGRSAVNVLSF
+476 
-490 LCLDAYQSVQL
+490 
-501 PQPNLGVRT
+501 
-510 NALIDTPFLMKTAET
+510 
-525 IRLGTGIPQIF
+525 
-536 NDEVV
+536 
-541 VPAFLNRGV
+541 PAFLNRGV

-588 ICLHENEGNAALTYE
+588 IVMLENESNPDITWD
-603 GLLEQIRAK
+603 GLINQIRDK
-612 ISHYITLMVEGSNI
+612 IRYYIKLMVEGSNI

-643 ISDCLEKGR
+643 IEDCVQHGQ
-652 DITDGGA
+652 DITAGGA

-675 DSLHALKGMVFEQQR
+675 DSLHALKGMVFEQKR
-690 LSFDELL
+690 LSFAELIA
-697 SVLKANFATPEGEKV
+697 VLKANFQTPEGEKI

-735 ELLRHYCKEVEKYQN
+735 DLLRFYCKEVEQYQN
-750 PRGGYFTPGSYTVS
+750 PRGGQFTPGSYTVS

-778 GRFAGEQLA
+778 GRLAGEQLA
-787 DGGLSPMLGQDAQG
+787 DGGLSPMLGQDVQG

-814 TLLSNGTLLNVKF
+814 FLLSNGTLLNVKF

-832 EGEAGLRKLAD
+832 AGDSGLNKLAD
-843 FLRAFTQLKLQ
+843 FLQAFTRLRLQ

-867 EAQQRPQDYAGLV
+867 EAQQRPQDFAGLV
-880 VRVAGYSAFFVELSK
+880 VRVAGYSAFFVELSQ

>member
-1 MTNRISRLKTALFAN
+1 MTNRTQRLKDALFASP
-16 TREISLERALLY
+16 REISLERALLY

-38 PVILRRAKATA
+38 PVIIRRAKATA
-49 YILEHVEISI
+49 YILDHVNIAI

-74 AGIMSPEMDPYWLL
+74 AGIISPEMDPYWLL
-88 KELDQ
+88 KELDK
-93 FPTRP
+93 FATRP
-98 QDRFAISEEDK
+98 QDRFDISDEDK
-109 RIYREELFPYWEKRS
+109 QTYRDVLYPYWEKRS
-124 MKDFINGQMTD
+124 MKDFINSQMTA
-135 EVKAATSTQ
+135 EVKAAVATQ
-144 IFSINQT
+144 IFSVNQT

-162 PRLLNHGLGELVA
+162 PRLLNNGLGALVA
-175 QMQQHCQQQP
+175 EMREHCARDAH
-185 ENHFYQAALLLLEAS
+185 NAFYAAALLLLEAS
-200 QKHILR
+200 QRHILR
-206 YAELA
+206 YASLA
-211 ETMAANCTDAQRR
+211 EALAVNSDAPRR
-224 EELLTIAEISRHNAQ
+224 EELLKIADISRHNAQ

-251 FWYMNIILQYESN
+251 FWYMNVILQYESN
-264 ASSLSLGRFD
+264 ASSLSIGRFD

-284 LTQGED
+284 LSQGEE

-306 DIVLLRSTSSARYFA
+306 DVVLLRSTSSARYFA

-334 TENGRSAVN
+334 TESGRSAVN

-366 TNALIDTPFLMKTAE
+366 VNELID
-381 TIRLGTGIPQ
+381 R
-391 IFNDEVVV
+391 
-399 PAFLNESNASS
+399 
-410 LSLGRFDQYMLPFYQ
+410 
-425 ASLTQ
+425 
-430 GEDPAFLKELLESL
+430 
-444 WVKCNDIVL
+444 
-453 LRSTSS
+453 
-459 ARYFAG
+459 
-465 FPTGYTALLGG
+465 
-476 LTENGRSAVNVLSF
+476 SF
-490 LCLDAYQSVQL
+490 LL
-501 PQPNLGVRT
+501 
-510 NALIDTPFLMKTAET
+510 KTAET

-550 SLEDARDYSVVGCV
+550 SLEDARDYAVVGCV
-564 ELSIPGRTYGLHDIA
+564 ELSIPGKTYGLHDIA

-588 ICLHENEGNAALTYE
+588 IAMQENEGNAGLTYE
-603 GLLEQIRAK
+603 ELLEHIRFK
-612 ISHYITLMVEGSNI
+612 INHYIALMAEGSNI

-643 ISDCLEKGR
+643 ISDCLDAGK
-652 DITDGGA
+652 DITEGGA

-675 DSLHALKGMVFEQQR
+675 DSLHALKGLVFEQQR
-690 LSFDELL
+690 LSFNELL
-697 SVLKANFATPEGEKV
+697 AVLKANFATPDGEKI

-721 KYGNDIDEVDNISA
+721 KYGNDIDDVDNISA
-735 ELLRHYCKEVEKYQN
+735 ELLRHYCKEVEKYRN
-750 PRGGYFTPGSYTVS
+750 PRGGQFTPGSYTVS
-764 AHVPLGSVVGATPD
+764 AHVPLGAVVGATPD

-787 DGGLSPMLGQDAQG
+787 DGGLSPMLGQDMQG

-814 TLLSNGTLLNVKF
+814 YLLSNGTLLNVKF

-832 EGEAGLRKLAD
+832 EGDVGLQKLAD

-867 EAQQRPQDYAGLV
+867 EAQQRPQDFAGLV

>member
-1 MTNRISRLKTALFAN
+1 MTNRIQRMKDALFASP
-16 TREISLERALLY
+16 REISLERALLY
-28 TASHRQTEGE
+28 TESHQQTEGE

-49 YILEHVEISI
+49 YILDHVEIAI
-59 RDEELIAGN
+59 RDDELIAGN

-74 AGIMSPEMDPYWLL
+74 AGIMSPVMDPYWLL
-88 KELDQ
+88 KELEQ
-93 FPTRP
+93 FSTRP
-98 QDRFAISEEDK
+98 QDRFNISEEDK
-109 RIYREELFPYWEKRS
+109 RLYRDVLYPYWEKRS
-124 MKDFINGQMTD
+124 MKDFINSQMTE
-135 EVKAATSTQ
+135 EVKAAVSTQ
-144 IFSINQT
+144 IFSVNQT

-162 PRLLNHGLGELVA
+162 PRLLNNGLGALVA
-175 QMQQHCQQQP
+175 EMNEHCQREPQ
-185 ENHFYQAALLLLEAS
+185 NAFYQAALLLLEAS
-200 QKHILR
+200 QRHILR
-206 YAELA
+206 YAALA
-211 ETMAANCTDAQRR
+211 EEMAEHYDEARRQELLAIAAN
-224 EELLTIAEISRHNAQ
+224 SRHNAQ
-239 HKPQTF
+239 YKPKSF

-251 FWYMNIILQYESN
+251 FWYMNVILQYESN
-264 ASSLSLGRFD
+264 ASSLSIGRFD

-284 LTQGED
+284 LSQGED
-290 PAFLKELLE
+290 AAFLKELLE

-306 DIVLLRSTSSARYFA
+306 DVVLLRSTSSARYFA

-351 AYQSVQLPQ
+351 AYQSIQLPQ

-366 TNALIDTPFLMKTAE
+366 VNEFIDRPFL
-381 TIRLGTGIPQ
+381 L
-391 IFNDEVVV
+391 
-399 PAFLNESNASS
+399 
-410 LSLGRFDQYMLPFYQ
+410 
-425 ASLTQ
+425 
-430 GEDPAFLKELLESL
+430 
-444 WVKCNDIVL
+444 
-453 LRSTSS
+453 
-459 ARYFAG
+459 
-465 FPTGYTALLGG
+465 
-476 LTENGRSAVNVLSF
+476 
-490 LCLDAYQSVQL
+490 
-501 PQPNLGVRT
+501 
-510 NALIDTPFLMKTAET
+510 KTAET

-550 SLEDARDYSVVGCV
+550 SLEDARDYAVVGCV
-564 ELSIPGRTYGLHDIA
+564 ELSIPGKTYGLHDIA

-588 ICLHENEGNAALTYE
+588 IAMQENEGNATLSYDELTE
-603 GLLEQIRAK
+603 HIRTK
-612 ISHYITLMVEGSNI
+612 INHYIALMVEGSNI

-643 ISDCLEKGR
+643 ISDCLDNGK
-652 DITDGGA
+652 DITEGGA

-675 DSLHALKGMVFEQQR
+675 DSLHALKGLVFEQQR

-697 SVLKANFATPEGEKV
+697 AVLKANFATPEGEKV
-712 RARLINRFE
+712 RARLIHRFE

-735 ELLRHYCKEVEKYQN
+735 ELLRHYCKEVEKYRN
-750 PRGGYFTPGSYTVS
+750 PRGGQFTPGSYTVS
-764 AHVPLGSVVGATPD
+764 AHVPLGAVVGATPD

-787 DGGLSPMLGQDAQG
+787 DGGLSPMLGQDMQG

-814 TLLSNGTLLNVKF
+814 YLLSNGTLLNVKF

-832 EGEAGLRKLAD
+832 EGDAGLQKLAD

-854 HIQFNVVNADTLR
+854 HVQFNVVNADTLR
-867 EAQQRPQDYAGLV
+867 EAQQRPQDFAGLV

>member
-1 MTNRISRLKTALFAN
+1 MLSRIERLKAALFSAP
-16 TREISLERALLY
+16 REISLERALLY

-38 PVILRRAKATA
+38 PTIIRRAKATA
-49 YILEHVEISI
+49 YILDHVAITLRE
-59 RDEELIAGN
+59 DELIAGN

-74 AGIMSPEMDPYWLL
+74 AGIVSPEMDPYWLL
-88 KELDQ
+88 KELDA

-98 QDRFAISEEDK
+98 QDRFAISEADK
-109 RIYREELFPYWEKRS
+109 QVYREQLYPYWEKRS
-124 MKDFINGQMTD
+124 MKDFINGQMSE
-135 EVKAATSTQ
+135 EVKTATQTQ
-144 IFSINQT
+144 IFSVNQT

-162 PRLLNHGLGELVA
+162 PRLLNNGLDSLLAELQSHA
-175 QMQQHCQQQP
+175 QQQP
-185 ENHFYQAALLLLEAS
+185 DNAFYAAALLLLQAS
-200 QKHILR
+200 QRHILR
-206 YAELA
+206 YASLA
-211 ETMAANCTDAQRR
+211 RQMAEQCSDETRR
-224 EELLTIAEISRHNAQ
+224 AELLRIAEISSHNAH
-239 HKPQTF
+239 HKPQDF
-245 WQACQL
+245 YQACQL

-284 LTQGED
+284 LNQGQD

-328 ALLGGL
+328 ILLGGL
-334 TENGRSAVN
+334 TETGRSAVN

-351 AYQSVQLPQ
+351 AYQNIRLPQ

-366 TNALIDTPFLMKTAE
+366 VNEFIDRPFL
-381 TIRLGTGIPQ
+381 L
-391 IFNDEVVV
+391 
-399 PAFLNESNASS
+399 
-410 LSLGRFDQYMLPFYQ
+410 
-425 ASLTQ
+425 
-430 GEDPAFLKELLESL
+430 
-444 WVKCNDIVL
+444 
-453 LRSTSS
+453 
-459 ARYFAG
+459 
-465 FPTGYTALLGG
+465 
-476 LTENGRSAVNVLSF
+476 
-490 LCLDAYQSVQL
+490 
-501 PQPNLGVRT
+501 
-510 NALIDTPFLMKTAET
+510 KTAET

-550 SLEDARDYSVVGCV
+550 SLEDARDYAVVGCV

-588 ICLHENEGNAALTYE
+588 LTLLDNEGNASLTYPQ
-603 GLLEQIRAK
+603 LLDHIREK
-612 ISHYITLMVEGSNI
+612 IRHYVRLMAEGSNI

-643 ISDCLEKGR
+643 IDDCLQHGK
-652 DITDGGA
+652 DITEGGA

-675 DSLHALKGMVFEQQR
+675 DSLFALKGLVFDQQR

-697 SVLKANFATPEGEKV
+697 ATLKANFATPEGEKI
-712 RARLINRFE
+712 RARLINRFD
-721 KYGNDIDEVDNISA
+721 KYGNDIDEVDLISA
-735 ELLRHYCKEVEKYQN
+735 DLLRFYCKEVEQYRN
-750 PRGGYFTPGSYTVS
+750 PRGGQFTPGSYTVS
-764 AHVPLGSVVGATPD
+764 AHVPLGAVVGATPD
-778 GRFAGEQLA
+778 GRYAGEQLA
-787 DGGLSPMLGQDAQG
+787 DGGLSPMLGQDGQG

-814 TLLSNGTLLNVKF
+814 YLLSNGTLLNVKF
-827 TPATL
+827 TPSTL
-832 EGEAGLRKLAD
+832 EGQQGLNKLAD
-843 FLRAFTQLKLQ
+843 FLGAFTKLKLQ
-854 HIQFNVVNADTLR
+854 HVQFNVVNAETLK
-867 EAQQRPQDYAGLV
+867 EAQARPQDFAGLV

>member
-1 MTNRISRLKTALFAN
+1 MTNRIQRLKDALFAQP
-16 TREISLERALLY
+16 REISLERALLY
-28 TASHRQTEGE
+28 TESHRQTEGE
-38 PVILRRAKATA
+38 PVILRRAKATTW
-49 YILEHVEISI
+49 ILDHVEIAI
-59 RDEELIAGN
+59 RDEELIAAN

-88 KELDQ
+88 KELDA

-98 QDRFAISEEDK
+98 QDRFAISDDDK
-109 RIYREELFPYWEKRS
+109 RIYREALFPYWEKRS
-124 MKDFINGQMTD
+124 MKDFINGRMSD
-135 EVKAATSTQ
+135 EVKAAVSTQ

-162 PRLLNHGLGELVA
+162 PRLLTKGLGALVEEL
-175 QMQQHCQQQP
+175 QTRCQQTP
-185 ENHFYQAALLLLEAS
+185 ENHFYQATLLLLEAA
-200 QKHILR
+200 QRHILR
-206 YAELA
+206 YARLA
-211 ETMAANCTDAQRR
+211 DAMASRCPDSKRR
-224 EELLTIAEISRHNAQ
+224 EELLTMASIARHNAE

-251 FWYMNIILQYESN
+251 FWFMNMVLQYESN

-274 QYMLPFYQAS
+274 QYMLPFWQAS
-284 LTQGED
+284 LAQGED
-290 PAFLKELLE
+290 PAFLNELLE

-306 DIVLLRSTSSARYFA
+306 DVVLLRSTSSARYFA

-343 VLSFLCLD
+343 VLSFACLD
-351 AYQSVQLPQ
+351 AYQQVRLPQ

-366 TNALIDTPFLMKTAE
+366 INELIDRPFL
-381 TIRLGTGIPQ
+381 R
-391 IFNDEVVV
+391 
-399 PAFLNESNASS
+399 
-410 LSLGRFDQYMLPFYQ
+410 
-425 ASLTQ
+425 
-430 GEDPAFLKELLESL
+430 
-444 WVKCNDIVL
+444 
-453 LRSTSS
+453 
-459 ARYFAG
+459 
-465 FPTGYTALLGG
+465 
-476 LTENGRSAVNVLSF
+476 
-490 LCLDAYQSVQL
+490 
-501 PQPNLGVRT
+501 
-510 NALIDTPFLMKTAET
+510 KTAET

-550 SLEDARDYSVVGCV
+550 SLEDARDYAVVGCV
-564 ELSIPGRTYGLHDIA
+564 ELSIPGKTYGLHDIA

-588 ICLHENEGNAALTYE
+588 IVLHENEGNAALTWE
-603 GLLEQIRAK
+603 SLLTQIRSK
-612 ISHYITLMVEGSNI
+612 ISHYIALMAEGSNI

-643 ISDCLEKGR
+643 ISDCLDKGC
-652 DITDGGA
+652 DITEGGA

-690 LSFDELL
+690 LSFDNLL
-697 SVLKANFATPEGEKV
+697 AELKANFATPEGQKI
-712 RARLINRFE
+712 RARLINRFD

-735 ELLRHYCKEVEKYQN
+735 DLLRYYCKEVEKYHN
-750 PRGGYFTPGSYTVS
+750 PRNGQFTPGSYTVS
-764 AHVPLGSVVGATPD
+764 AHVPLGAVVGATPD
-778 GRFAGEQLA
+778 GRLAGEQLA
-787 DGGLSPMLGQDAQG
+787 DGGLSPMLGQDSQG

-814 TLLSNGTLLNVKF
+814 YLLSNGTLLNVKF

-832 EGEAGLRKLAD
+832 EGDAGLHKLAD

-867 EAQQRPQDYAGLV
+867 EAQARPQDFAGLV

>member
-1 MTNRISRLKTALFAN
+1 MREHCTRDTEN
-16 TREISLERALLY
+16 T
-28 TASHRQTEGE
+28 
-38 PVILRRAKATA
+38 
-49 YILEHVEISI
+49 
-59 RDEELIAGN
+59 
-68 RTVKPR
+68 
-74 AGIMSPEMDPYWLL
+74 
-88 KELDQ
+88 
-93 FPTRP
+93 
-98 QDRFAISEEDK
+98 
-109 RIYREELFPYWEKRS
+109 
-124 MKDFINGQMTD
+124 
-135 EVKAATSTQ
+135 
-144 IFSINQT
+144 
-151 DKGQGHIIIDY
+151 
-162 PRLLNHGLGELVA
+162 
-175 QMQQHCQQQP
+175 
-185 ENHFYQAALLLLEAS
+185 FYAAALILLEAS
-200 QKHILR
+200 QRHILR
-206 YAELA
+206 YAVLA
-211 ETMAANCTDAQRR
+211 EDVAAISHGSRR
-224 EELLTIAEISRHNAQ
+224 EELLKIAENSRHNAQ

-251 FWYMNIILQYESN
+251 FWYMNVILQYESN
-264 ASSLSLGRFD
+264 ASSLSIGRFD

-284 LTQGED
+284 LSQGDD
-290 PAFLKELLE
+290 PSFLKELLE

-306 DIVLLRSTSSARYFA
+306 DVVLLRSTSSARYFA

-334 TENGRSAVN
+334 TESGRSAVN

-366 TNALIDTPFLMKTAE
+366 VNELIDRPFL
-381 TIRLGTGIPQ
+381 L
-391 IFNDEVVV
+391 
-399 PAFLNESNASS
+399 
-410 LSLGRFDQYMLPFYQ
+410 
-425 ASLTQ
+425 
-430 GEDPAFLKELLESL
+430 
-444 WVKCNDIVL
+444 
-453 LRSTSS
+453 
-459 ARYFAG
+459 
-465 FPTGYTALLGG
+465 
-476 LTENGRSAVNVLSF
+476 
-490 LCLDAYQSVQL
+490 
-501 PQPNLGVRT
+501 
-510 NALIDTPFLMKTAET
+510 KTAET

-550 SLEDARDYSVVGCV
+550 SLEDARDYAVVGCV
-564 ELSIPGRTYGLHDIA
+564 ELSIPGKTYGLHDIA

-588 ICLHENEGNAALTYE
+588 IAMQENEGNADLSYE
-603 GLLEQIRAK
+603 ELLRHIRAK
-612 ISHYITLMVEGSNI
+612 INHYIALMVEGSNI

-643 ISDCLEKGR
+643 ISDCLVTGR

-675 DSLHALKGMVFEQQR
+675 DSLHALKGLVFEQQR

-697 SVLKANFATPEGEKV
+697 AVLKANFATPEGEKV

-721 KYGNDIDEVDNISA
+721 KYGNDIDDVDNISA
-735 ELLRHYCKEVEKYQN
+735 ELLRHYCKEVEKYRN
-750 PRGGYFTPGSYTVS
+750 PRGGQFTPGSYTVS
-764 AHVPLGSVVGATPD
+764 AHVPLGAVVGATPD
-778 GRFAGEQLA
+778 GRLAGEQLA
-787 DGGLSPMLGQDAQG
+787 DGGLSPMLGQDMQG

-814 TLLSNGTLLNVKF
+814 YLLSNGTLLNVKF

-832 EGEAGLRKLAD
+832 EGDAGLQKLAD

-867 EAQQRPQDYAGLV
+867 EAQQRPQDFAGLV